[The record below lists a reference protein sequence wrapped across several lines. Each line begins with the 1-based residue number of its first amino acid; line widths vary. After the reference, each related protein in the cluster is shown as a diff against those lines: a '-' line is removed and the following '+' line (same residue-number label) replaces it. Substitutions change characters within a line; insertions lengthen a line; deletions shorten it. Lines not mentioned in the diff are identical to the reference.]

1 MSGVRGATW
10 EVEEES
16 GGLDPDA
23 SSTALTTC
31 FGQRCTLHDI
41 VDTSRPLSLS
51 SPPPDLRHKINIAL
65 RRRLPAAEVSEASEF
80 YSDASGEPSSSQTT
94 PPDLIDSS
102 TSTAPALAHDGKTTY
117 HPNVGEWTWTRKT
130 LRSIRCASFARRTST
145 GGAFRR
151 RIKTEK
157 RAVHAT
163 RERLERLQLVEIE
176 FKLRKRL
183 RKASDATCEDRGYV
197 PVDMCGRG
205 SHPLPLATKPFQR
218 PQHKRPLWDKS
229 LL

>member
-1 MSGVRGATW
+1 MSGDRGATC
-10 EVEEES
+10 EVEGES

-102 TSTAPALAHDGKTTY
+102 TSTAPALAHEGKTTY
-117 HPNVGEWTWTRKT
+117 RPNVGEWTWTRHA
-130 LRSIRCASFARRTST
+130 LRSIRCASFARDTST
-145 GGAFRR
+145 GGAHRR
-151 RIKTEK
+151 RKTDAR
-157 RAVHAT
+157 RAIHET
-163 RERLERLQLVEIE
+163 RERLERLQLLGIQ
-176 FKLRKRL
+176 
-183 RKASDATCEDRGYV
+183 SD
-197 PVDMCGRG
+197 
-205 SHPLPLATKPFQR
+205 
-218 PQHKRPLWDKS
+218 
-229 LL
+229 

>member
-10 EVEEES
+10 EVGEES

-102 TSTAPALAHDGKTTY
+102 TSTAPALAHEGKTTY
-117 HPNVGEWTWTRKT
+117 HPNVGEWTWTRHA
-130 LRSIRCASFARRTST
+130 LRSIRCASFARRTHGGST
-145 GGAFRR
+145 ERR
-151 RIKTEK
+151 KKTDAK
-157 RAVHAT
+157 RAIHAN
-163 RERLERLQLVEIE
+163 RERLEKLQVLEIE
-176 FKLRKRL
+176 FKLRKG
-183 RKASDATCEDRGYV
+183 AFHE
-197 PVDMCGRG
+197 
-205 SHPLPLATKPFQR
+205 
-218 PQHKRPLWDKS
+218 HKNY
-229 LL
+229 